1 MDTVDERVTILT
13 SAVCARSLSRA
24 GDAQNM
30 TGLSNQAARA
40 TTLTSTRSS
49 SSATHARPRAI
60 GDHRERRSDAVGN
73 RCGCQA
79 LVDAQSA
86 DDVTREQEFSR
97 EEVHLDLSPLSAAIA
112 NNAIN
117 ADRRRLGGPHR
128 IGLTQD
134 FVARV
139 VP

>member
-60 GDHRERRSDAVGN
+60 GDHRERRARAWHGRPDDEMLKTTLEWFRTTGPLNGRRITAIVI
-73 RCGCQA
+73 R
-79 LVDAQSA
+79 A
-86 DDVTREQEFSR
+86 DS
-97 EEVHLDLSPLSAAIA
+97 
-112 NNAIN
+112 
-117 ADRRRLGGPHR
+117 
-128 IGLTQD
+128 
-134 FVARV
+134 FVRQ
-139 VP
+139 PTY